1 MMPDTTRHL
10 LEIAGT
16 AGNLI
21 SAPGDDNGTSTR
33 RLGAGLL
40 SMAIVLMPISLRER
54 TGGISREDKLELRRE
69 LPGGFLNWAEFLLL
83 LLFFAVVRITLPI
96 NFPYVLKSYFLNN

>member
-1 MMPDTTRHL
+1 LTWNKSELVNSTNAIKKLIDMMPDNNRHL

-21 SAPGDDNGTSTR
+21 SAPGDDKETSTR

-40 SMAIVLMPISLRER
+40 SMAIVLIPISLRER
-54 TGGISREDKLELRRE
+54 TGGILREDTLDFRRE
-69 LPGGFLNWAEFLLL
+69 LP
-83 LLFFAVVRITLPI
+83 
-96 NFPYVLKSYFLNN
+96 